1 MFWESI
7 QEIINRI
14 RWLGGQ
20 IDMTFPETMSCAVVS
35 ICWGLPLKSIRKTG
49 VMPDVLIEASDE
61 FFKRVQEEFEA
72 EKQKE
77 ENKAA

>member
-1 MFWESI
+1 MLWESI
-7 QEIINRI
+7 QEVINRV

-20 IDMTFPETMSCAVVS
+20 VDMTFPETMTQSVVS

-61 FFKRVQEEFEA
+61 FFKRVQEETEA
-72 EKQKE
+72 EKQEQEK
-77 ENKAA
+77 KAA